1 MRHAPAHRFYKHSV
15 PTGRWSHDL
24 SIRVA
29 CEYLVPI
36 LFTPIGD
43 QRKDPVPEGPNVCS
57 RTVKVITRPV
67 GTQCL
72 TRHGYFNFTP
82 NDVSTKSKNQ
92 KSIIPNRKSSGTLP
106 NDHAGFYKHCVPTGR
121 GMPQHTVSTHI
132 ASLQAAVPSTS
143 LSLSLVSIWY
153 RSYSLQSVI
162 NAKTWSQRD

>member
-1 MRHAPAHRFYKHSV
+1 YNPETFSKSSFITPSTSEQKRTFWTAPRHAPAHRFYKHSV

-43 QRKDPVPEGPNVCS
+43 QRKDLVPEGPNVCS
-57 RTVKVITRPV
+57 RTAKVITRPV
-67 GTQCL
+67 GTECL

-92 KSIIPNRKSSGTLP
+92 KSII
-106 NDHAGFYKHCVPTGR
+106 
-121 GMPQHTVSTHI
+121 
-132 ASLQAAVPSTS
+132 
-143 LSLSLVSIWY
+143 
-153 RSYSLQSVI
+153 
-162 NAKTWSQRD
+162 